1 MEEFI
6 KEAKD
11 ASCDNETLTS
21 YDKEWETKLWGREE
35 GREEGKKIGI
45 EETNIK
51 IVKNMLKDNLSIE
64 KIIKYTSL
72 TEEEIKDIQ
81 NKEGL

>member
-35 GREEGKKIGI
+35 GI

-51 IVKNMLKDNLSIE
+51 IVKNMLKDNLPIE

>member
-51 IVKNMLKDNLSIE
+51 IVKNMLNENLDLSLIE
-64 KIIKYTSL
+64 RITGL

-81 NKEGL
+81 KSD

>member
-6 KEAKD
+6 KDAKD
-11 ASCDNETLTS
+11 ASRDNDTLTS

-35 GREEGKKIGI
+35 GREEGIKETKI
-45 EETNIK
+45 N
-51 IVKNMLKDNLSIE
+51 IVKNMLKDNLPIE

-81 NKEGL
+81 SKEGL